1 METTKEIHDAIQWC
15 IDKLNQQDRK
25 LDEILRYLKNASEK
39 AWYDS
44 YDGKKF

>member
-25 LDEILRYLKNASEK
+25 LDEILKYLKSASER

-44 YDGKKF
+44 YNGKEF